1 MKKKVISALL
11 CAALATAFCT
21 GCGSSGGQGE
31 SQTAKENVETAQ
43 VKTQGASEDVLKVRV
58 GAQPTSGQV
67 FQFVADDQGFNEE
80 EGVEVEMVWLSN
92 LSDAAAAL
100 MADQVDV
107 LSTYGTGGP
116 LIQVA
121 NGQDFNLFAGYMII
135 G

>member
-107 LSTYGTGGP
+107 LST
-116 LIQVA
+116 
-121 NGQDFNLFAGYMII
+121 
-135 G
+135 